1 MWIAADFTN
10 KVNCFHLYNYRN
22 DIYDLEPLGEES
34 VGEALFALADTPR
47 KLYVGTTS
55 AVVSLDKQTLKTEVL
70 FHQKELFTHNYNT
83 LLLDSKNRLW
93 FASDD
98 GCVAYVIDEGRFE
111 TYRISLKKQVRSQK
125 SWSMSSMKIERETF
139 GSEHMATGFSCWIRK
154 SVCFVCILLKAYCR
168 EKISEC
174 WAKLLPGIY

>member
-10 KVNCFHLYNYRN
+10 KVNCFHLNNYRN
-22 DIYDLEPLGEES
+22 DIYNLEPLGEES

-55 AVVSLDKQTLKTEVL
+55 AIVSLDKQTLKSEVL

-93 FASDD
+93 FAADD
-98 GCVAYVIDEGRFE
+98 GCVAYVIDEKRFE
-111 TYRISLKKQVRSQK
+111 TYRISLKNGVRSQK
-125 SWSMSSMKIERETF
+125 RV
-139 GSEHMATGFSCWIRK
+139 GQCY
-154 SVCFVCILLKAYCR
+154 L
-168 EKISEC
+168 
-174 WAKLLPGIY
+174 